1 MRVRTRGLWM
11 RPAARRVESQA
22 AVSPPEVH
30 LKPAG
35 SPRRVRELGRVDRD
49 RYAWTCVG
57 GGSKWRGRLSVT
69 VGRKAVA
76 RRARSRSCVHERGR
90 EGVKGPRG
98 APVPPLLRRPS
109 GSPLSHGLLLAPPAA
124 AMWTPRPSGAQRPP
138 VASNPWMLR
147 PHFPGWQLVMMPAA
161 ALQLMPGRCRGRVR
175 S

>member
-76 RRARSRSCVHERGR
+76 RRARSWSSVLDHGR
-90 EGVKGPRG
+90 EGVKIALRISQKDRG
-98 APVPPLLRRPS
+98 
-109 GSPLSHGLLLAPPAA
+109 
-124 AMWTPRPSGAQRPP
+124 
-138 VASNPWMLR
+138 
-147 PHFPGWQLVMMPAA
+147 MPA
-161 ALQLMPGRCRGRVR
+161 P
-175 S
+175 

>member
-1 MRVRTRGLWM
+1 MRVRTRELWM

-76 RRARSRSCVHERGR
+76 RRARSRYDVSDPGR
-90 EGVKGPRG
+90 EGVIADRIPPGTHHPWRVGRG
-98 APVPPLLRRPS
+98 
-109 GSPLSHGLLLAPPAA
+109 GAA
-124 AMWTPRPSGAQRPP
+124 GA
-138 VASNPWMLR
+138 L
-147 PHFPGWQLVMMPAA
+147 H
-161 ALQLMPGRCRGRVR
+161 
-175 S
+175 

>member
-11 RPAARRVESQA
+11 RPAARRVQSQA

-90 EGVKGPRG
+90 EGVKKPGPVG
-98 APVPPLLRRPS
+98 HAPF
-109 GSPLSHGLLLAPPAA
+109 LS
-124 AMWTPRPSGAQRPP
+124 M
-138 VASNPWMLR
+138 
-147 PHFPGWQLVMMPAA
+147 
-161 ALQLMPGRCRGRVR
+161 
-175 S
+175 